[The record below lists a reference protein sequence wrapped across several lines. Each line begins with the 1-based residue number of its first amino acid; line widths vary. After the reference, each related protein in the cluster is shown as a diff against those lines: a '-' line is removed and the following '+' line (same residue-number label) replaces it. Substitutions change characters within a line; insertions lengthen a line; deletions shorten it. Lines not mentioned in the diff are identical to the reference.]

1 MDLREIEFVGKSF
14 QGESERVMRERMLYE
29 ASLNGN
35 VESLNE
41 LLQQDRLTLARVLLT
56 CFNET
61 PLHIAAMQGH
71 VNFAKA
77 LLSYKPDLV
86 TELDSHGRS
95 PLHLASAN
103 GYIEIVKLLLAAD
116 TGACT
121 IRDEDG
127 RTPLHLAAMKG
138 RVEIVTEL
146 AEAKREVTRF
156 VLDRGETVLHLCVV
170 YNRLEALKV
179 LVGMNIMADCVNVK
193 DDDGNTILHIA
204 TMLKASGVEVNELN
218 GSSIT
223 ALDII
228 QHMPRDLKAVEI
240 QELLVKAGGVMA
252 KRISASMTKAAAT
265 TEQCLAVL
273 APQPSSVST
282 EAPISAQ
289 PPQRALDNL
298 LKHLKEQ
305 DHQLNRKRDS
315 LMVVATLIAAMA
327 FQAGLSPPGGLWQ
340 EDKVDPVNQR
350 KIQEAG
356 KSIMADRKPYLYKA
370 FWIPNTLSFVASLT
384 IIFLLVSGLPTEK
397 RVVLWILTATM
408 WVTIISTTHAYI
420 YALAIISPLD
430 KGMTT
435 VFHSSAD
442 TWLGVLGIVFLGH
455 TYRFVIWIIRKVCKS
470 RNQAQA
476 QDIDQV

>member
-14 QGESERVMRERMLYE
+14 QGGSERVMRERMLYE

-61 PLHIAAMQGH
+61 LLHIAAMQGH
-71 VNFAKA
+71 MDFAKA
-77 LLSYKPDLV
+77 LLGHKPDLV

-103 GYIEIVKLLLAAD
+103 GYVEIVKLLLAAD

-146 AEAKREVTRF
+146 AQARGEVTRF

-179 LVGMNIMADCVNVK
+179 LTVK
-193 DDDGNTILHIA
+193 HLLGTTAI
-204 TMLKASGVEVNELN
+204 KVNELN
-218 GSSIT
+218 ENSIT
-223 ALDII
+223 ALDIV

-252 KRISASMTKAAAT
+252 KSIPASMTKAAAT

-273 APQPSSVST
+273 APQPSSVTT

-289 PPQRALDNL
+289 PPQRALNNL
-298 LKHLKEQ
+298 LKEQ

-315 LMVVATLIAAMA
+315 LMVVAALIAAMA
-327 FQAGLSPPGGLWQ
+327 FQAGLNPPGGLWQ
-340 EDKVDPVNQR
+340 EDKVDPVTKQNY
-350 KIQEAG
+350 EAG
-356 KSIMADRKPYLYKA
+356 KSIIAYKRPDLYKF
-370 FWIPNTLSFVASLT
+370 FWIPNTLSFVASLS
-384 IIFLLVSGLPTEK
+384 IIFLLVSGLPTK
-397 RVVLWILTATM
+397 RRVVLWILTSTM
-408 WVTIISTTHAYI
+408 WVTITSTTLAYLD
-420 YALAIISPLD
+420 ALDIISPLD
-430 KGMTT
+430 EGIIT
-435 VFHSSAD
+435 VLSTSLY
-442 TWLGVLGIVFLGH
+442 TWMGVLAIVFLGH
-455 TYRFVIWIIRKVCKS
+455 TYRFVIWIIRKVCK
-470 RNQAQA
+470 RGNQAQA
-476 QDIDQV
+476 QAQV

>member
-14 QGESERVMRERMLYE
+14 QGGSERVMRERVLYE
-29 ASLNGN
+29 VSLNGN

-41 LLQQDRLTLARVLLT
+41 LLQQDRLTLARVSLT

-71 VNFAKA
+71 VDFAKA
-77 LLSYKPDLV
+77 LLSHKPDLV

-103 GYIEIVKLLLAAD
+103 GYVEIVKLLLAED
-116 TGACT
+116 TSACT

-170 YNRLEALKV
+170 YTRLEALKV
-179 LVGMNIMADCVNVK
+179 LVGMNTMADCVNVK

-204 TMLKASGVEVNELN
+204 TMLKQVETVKYLLRTTAVKVNEVNGN
-218 GSSIT
+218 SIT

-240 QELLVKAGGVMA
+240 QELLVTAGGIRA
-252 KRISASMTKAAAT
+252 KRIPASMTTAATT
-265 TEQCLAVL
+265 TEQCLAAL
-273 APQPSSVST
+273 APQPPSVT
-282 EAPISAQ
+282 AEAPISAQ
-289 PPQRALDNL
+289 PPQQALDNL
-298 LKHLKEQ
+298 LKHLKAQ
-305 DHQLNRKRDS
+305 DHQLKRKHDS

-340 EDKVDPVNQR
+340 EDKLDPETQVPIR
-350 KIQEAG
+350 EAG
-356 KSIMADRKPYLYKA
+356 KSIIGDQEPYLYKA
-370 FWIPNTLSFVASLT
+370 FWIPNTLSFVASLS
-384 IIFLLVSGLPTEK
+384 IIFLLATLAVLSSGSLGRSANAEK
-397 RVVLWILTATM
+397 
-408 WVTIISTTHAYI
+408 HA
-420 YALAIISPLD
+420 
-430 KGMTT
+430 
-435 VFHSSAD
+435 
-442 TWLGVLGIVFLGH
+442 
-455 TYRFVIWIIRKVCKS
+455 
-470 RNQAQA
+470 QAQA
-476 QDIDQV
+476 QAHDQDQAQAQV

>member
-1 MDLREIEFVGKSF
+1 
-14 QGESERVMRERMLYE
+14 
-29 ASLNGN
+29 
-35 VESLNE
+35 
-41 LLQQDRLTLARVLLT
+41 
-56 CFNET
+56 
-61 PLHIAAMQGH
+61 MQGH
-71 VNFAKA
+71 VDFAKT
-77 LLSYKPDLV
+77 LLSHKPDLV

-103 GYIEIVKLLLAAD
+103 GYVEIVKLLLAED
-116 TGACT
+116 TSACA

-179 LVGMNIMADCVNVK
+179 LVGMNTMADCVNVK

-204 TMLKASGVEVNELN
+204 TMLKQVETVKHLLRTTAVEVNELN

-265 TEQCLAVL
+265 TEQCVAVL
-273 APQPSSVST
+273 APQPSSVTT

-289 PPQRALDNL
+289 PPRRALDNL

-305 DHQLNRKRDS
+305 DHRLNRKRDS

-455 TYRFVIWIIRKVCKS
+455 TYRFVIWIIRKWKLGKLEMAIALEMGLMGVVALCC
-470 RNQAQA
+470 RM
-476 QDIDQV
+476 

>member
-1 MDLREIEFVGKSF
+1 
-14 QGESERVMRERMLYE
+14 MRERMLYE

-41 LLQQDRLTLARVLLT
+41 LLQQDRLTLARVSIT
-56 CFNET
+56 CFKET

-71 VNFAKA
+71 VDFAKA
-77 LLSYKPDLV
+77 LLSHKPDLV
-86 TELDSHGRS
+86 TELDSQGRS

-103 GYIEIVKLLLAAD
+103 GYVEIVKLLLAAD

-146 AEAKREVTRF
+146 AQARGEVTQF

-179 LVGMNIMADCVNVK
+179 LVGMNTMADCVNVK

-204 TMLKASGVEVNELN
+204 TMLKQVETVKHLLRTTAVEVNEVN

-252 KRISASMTKAAAT
+252 KGIPASMTTAAAAVATTT
-265 TEQCLAVL
+265 TEQCRAVL
-273 APQPSSVST
+273 TPQPSSVTT

-298 LKHLKEQ
+298 LKHFKEQ
-305 DHQLNRKRDS
+305 DHQLKRKHDS
-315 LMVVATLIAAMA
+315 LIVVATLIAAMA

-340 EDKVDPVNQR
+340 EDKVDPVTQ
-350 KIQEAG
+350 QEYEAG
-356 KSIMADRKPYLYKA
+356 KSIIAYKRPVLYKA
-370 FWIPNTLSFVASLT
+370 FWIPNTLSFVASLS
-384 IIFLLVSGLPTEK
+384 IIFLLLSGLPTK
-397 RVVLWILTATM
+397 RRVVLWILTATM
-408 WVTIISTTHAYI
+408 WVTITSTTFAYL
-420 YALAIISPLD
+420 YALVIISPLD
-430 KGMTT
+430 KGMIT
-435 VFHSSAD
+435 VLNSSAV
-442 TWLGVLGIVFLGH
+442 TWYGVLGIVFLGH
-455 TYRFVIWIIRKVCKS
+455 TYRFVIWIIGKVCKC

-476 QDIDQV
+476 QVQDIDQV

>member
-1 MDLREIEFVGKSF
+1 
-14 QGESERVMRERMLYE
+14 MLYE

-41 LLQQDRLTLARVLLT
+41 LLQQDRLTLARVSLT

-71 VNFAKA
+71 VEFAKA
-77 LLSYKPDLV
+77 LLSHKPDLV

-116 TGACT
+116 TCACT

-146 AEAKREVTRF
+146 AHARQEVTRF
-156 VLDRGETVLHLCVV
+156 MLDRGETVLHLCVV

-179 LVGMNIMADCVNVK
+179 LVGMGTMADCVNVK
-193 DDDGNTILHIA
+193 DDAGNTILHIA
-204 TMLKASGVEVNELN
+204 TMLKQVETVKHLLRTTIVKVNELN
-218 GSSIT
+218 GNSIT

-228 QHMPRDLKAVEI
+228 QYMPRDLKAVEI
-240 QELLVKAGGVMA
+240 CELLVKAGGVMD
-252 KRISASMTKAAAT
+252 KTIPASRTTTATTT

-273 APQPSSVST
+273 VTQPSSVTT

-289 PPQRALDNL
+289 PPQQILDSR
-298 LKHLKEQ
+298 LKHLRAQ
-305 DHQLNRKRDS
+305 DHQLNRKYES

-340 EDKVDPVNQR
+340 EDKVDPVTQEVH
-350 KIQEAG
+350 EAG
-356 KSIMADRKPYLYKA
+356 KSILADRWPVLYKW
-370 FWIPNTLSFVASLT
+370 FCVSNTVSFIASLS
-384 IIFLLVSGLPTEK
+384 IIFLLVSGLPTKK
-397 RVVLWILTATM
+397 RVVLWILTTAM
-408 WVTIISTTHAYI
+408 WVTITSTTLAYV
-420 YALAIISPLD
+420 YSVEVISPMD
-430 KGMTT
+430 KSMIT
-435 VFHSSAD
+435 VLVSSVY
-442 TWLGVLGIVFLGH
+442 TWMGVIGIVLLGH
-455 TYRFVIWIIRKVCKS
+455 TYRFVIWIIRMVRKR
-470 RNQAQA
+470 RNKT
-476 QDIDQV
+476 QDQDQDQDQV